1 MGTSPLIG
9 GMSGPY
15 VEFSD
20 GQVSIMTNAHF
31 KKGTGD
37 KITFETDRT
46 LAGIDQNRFK
56 DSLTMG
62 YFSRLE

>member
-1 MGTSPLIG
+1 
-9 GMSGPY
+9 
-15 VEFSD
+15 
-20 GQVSIMTNAHF
+20 MTNAHF

-46 LAGIDQNRFK
+46 LAGIDWNRFK

-62 YFSRLE
+62 YFSHLE